1 MLRPRILGLAGLL
14 VATVAGVSA
23 IGAMLT
29 PPVPKAAL
37 AAKPPTRPRAAPRT
51 APHPAVPAPPPADV
65 GYVVKAV
72 LDTGGPIP
80 YGKWFWDERGAPSSG
95 QTVITVDL
103 AAGVISVFRD
113 GFEIGTAAMIDG
125 YEDKPTPLG
134 VFPITQKD
142 ADHRSNLYGGAPMP
156 YMLRLTNDGISIHG
170 SEVSI
175 DRATHGC
182 IGVPTAFAKKLFAV
196 AKLGDKVIVTRGE
209 MVSPGQKITAA

>member
-1 MLRPRILGLAGLL
+1 MPRPRSLALAAIL

-29 PPVPKAAL
+29 PPVPKAATV
-37 AAKPPTRPRAAPRT
+37 AAKAAPRPRPA
-51 APHPAVPAPPPADV
+51 APRPAPTPVDV

-72 LDTGGPIP
+72 LDTDGPIP
-80 YGKWFWDERGAPSSG
+80 YGKWFWDESQAPRTG
-95 QTVITVDL
+95 ETVITVDL
-103 AAGVISVFRD
+103 AAGVLSVFRD

-134 VFPITQKD
+134 IFPITQKD

-170 SEVSI
+170 SEVAI

-182 IGVPTAFAKKLFAV
+182 IGVPTAFARKLFAV

-209 MVSPGQKITAA
+209 MIGPGQKITAA